1 MTFFM
6 FVPVWFII
14 LCLVIDAACE
24 ISLVTTEE
32 KTDWLYE
39 VYKNWRA
46 VRSED
51 IDPDT
56 RALLKQLNES
66 RRS

>member
-6 FVPVWFII
+6 FVPMWFII

-24 ISLVTTEE
+24 ISLVTEE

-39 VYKNWRA
+39 AYKSWGA
-46 VRSED
+46 ARSED
-51 IDPDT
+51 LDPDT
-56 RALLKQLNES
+56 RALLKQLAES
-66 RRS
+66 RR